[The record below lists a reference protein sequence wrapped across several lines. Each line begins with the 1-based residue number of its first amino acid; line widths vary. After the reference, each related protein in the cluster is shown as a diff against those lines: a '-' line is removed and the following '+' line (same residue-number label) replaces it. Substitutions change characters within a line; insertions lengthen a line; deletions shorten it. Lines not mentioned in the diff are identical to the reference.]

1 MHRTPLLVHAA
12 DGKQVFWADGPLDR
26 GVDGRA
32 MREIGDEQGAQGC
45 RDRSRPITAV
55 NSRAVQVPGVESK
68 RL

>member
-45 RDRSRPITAV
+45 RDRA
-55 NSRAVQVPGVESK
+55 
-68 RL
+68 